1 MAFVVTE
8 PCIKCKYTDC
18 VDVCPVACFH
28 EGENMLVIDPEECID
43 CGVCVDECPVTAIFS
58 EDEVPEKWNS
68 FIELNKKYAAKR
80 AALKAIIMDQ
90 KKPIEERFKA
100 QLKLAALPRN
110 SAKIR
115 IRNRCEV
122 TGRPRAYYR
131 KLQMSRIALRELG
144 NLGVVPGL
152 VKSSW

>member
-1 MAFVVTE
+1 MAKTSSVE
-8 PCIKCKYTDC
+8 KNNHRRKL
-18 VDVCPVACFH
+18 VDQ
-28 EGENMLVIDPEECID
+28 
-43 CGVCVDECPVTAIFS
+43 
-58 EDEVPEKWNS
+58 
-68 FIELNKKYAAKR
+68 YAARRK
-80 AALKAIIMDQ
+80 ALKTIIMDQ
-90 KKPIEERFKA
+90 SKPIEERFRA

-131 KLQMSRIALRELG
+131 KLKVSRIALRDLG
-144 NLGVVPGL
+144 NNGQIPGL